1 MAFLSVDR
9 IESKVPTEPNFYAG
23 FYPKPPASANK
34 NRKTANGRSSIRR
47 FLGVSDI
54 CPLEQAHPTPQH
66 RGT

>member
-34 NRKTANGRSSIRR
+34 NRNTANGRSSIRR

>member
-34 NRKTANGRSSIRR
+34 YRKTADGRSSIRR
-47 FLGVSDI
+47 ILR
-54 CPLEQAHPTPQH
+54 CE
-66 RGT
+66 